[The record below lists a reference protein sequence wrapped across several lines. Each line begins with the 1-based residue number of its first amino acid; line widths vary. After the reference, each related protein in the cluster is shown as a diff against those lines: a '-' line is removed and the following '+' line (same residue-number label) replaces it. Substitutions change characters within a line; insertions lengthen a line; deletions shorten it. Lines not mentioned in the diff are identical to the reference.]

1 MEQGEILH
9 ATMQRC
15 WHMKRHE
22 TGVRRATGFLMV
34 MFWLQASLRIT
45 EAAII
50 PMQAEGHDYQT
61 DVQKYEAVHPL
72 KNTRRATDT
81 VRLQTAVGPDGRVV
95 PTLHENK
102 IYIWQINTNHGNIF
116 KLENNG
122 TSLVVSKK
130 GLYFVNLR
138 MGYYIPDMHTC
149 TDNLFLST
157 CIMQHHTSYTQWLEV
172 INSKDT
178 MQCVDYW
185 HQSVT
190 LSQVVRFQ
198 KGTKLRVDIDP
209 VNYPYIIGDTST
221 FFSVTRL

>member
-1 MEQGEILH
+1 M
-9 ATMQRC
+9 TMQWC

-34 MFWLQASLRIT
+34 MLWLQASLRVT

-50 PMQAEGHDYQT
+50 PKQSEGHDYQT
-61 DVQKYEAVHPL
+61 DVQRYVAVHPS
-72 KNTRRATDT
+72 KNTRRAADT
-81 VRLQTAVGPDGRVV
+81 VRLQTAVGPDGKVV
-95 PTLHENK
+95 PTLYENE
-102 IYIWQINTNHGNIF
+102 IYIWQTHTINGNLF
-116 KLENNG
+116 KLEDNG

-149 TDNLFLST
+149 TSNLFLST
-157 CIMQHHTSYTQWLEV
+157 SIKQHHTSYTKWIDV

-185 HQSVT
+185 HQSVS
-190 LSQVVRFQ
+190 LSQVVRFE
-198 KGTKLRVDIDP
+198 KGTKLRVLIDP